1 MNKFKENIMRS
12 LSNKRSMSILTL
24 ALSAVV
30 LFMVM
35 LSLLLFTG
43 CSGSEKMTQ
52 MPAEEPLET
61 VETPAPEP
69 AAPVNTRPA
78 EEKTAET
85 APSVPFALQNV
96 YFEFD
101 RYDLTPEAL
110 QTLADNARVLKAYPD
125 ARIVIEGHCDE
136 RGTVEYNLALG
147 DKRAKAAKDYLI
159 SLGVEASQITTI
171 SYGKE
176 RPLDT
181 GHSEQ
186 SWAKNRRAE
195 FARR

>member
-1 MNKFKENIMRS
+1 MHRYSSHKSNLMIAMKAGTIFIS
-12 LSNKRSMSILTL
+12 L
-24 ALSAVV
+24 
-30 LFMVM
+30 
-35 LSLLLFTG
+35 LSLLIIAG
-43 CSGSEKMTQ
+43 CPSSKPMTQ
-52 MPAEEPLET
+52 TPAEEP
-61 VETPAPEP
+61 VEPAVTNEPEP
-69 AAPVNTRPA
+69 AIPAYTKAA
-78 EEKTAET
+78 EETAAATES
-85 APSVPFALQNV
+85 AAAVPFVLQKI

-110 QTLADNARVLKAYPD
+110 QTLADNARVLQAHSD

-147 DKRAKAAKDYLI
+147 DKRAKTAREYML
-159 SLGVEASQITTI
+159 SLGVNSSQISTI

-181 GHSEQ
+181 RHSEEG
-186 SWAKNRRAE
+186 WARNRRAE